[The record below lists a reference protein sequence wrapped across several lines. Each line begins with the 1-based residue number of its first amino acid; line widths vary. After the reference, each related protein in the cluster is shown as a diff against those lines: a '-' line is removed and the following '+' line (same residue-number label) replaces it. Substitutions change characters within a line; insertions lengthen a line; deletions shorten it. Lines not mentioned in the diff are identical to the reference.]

1 MFGSILLNYKKM
13 DSRRLPHY
21 DQLVFLVSRSSGFL
35 QENKG
40 KKGGRFKLSAYLEK
54 RPRDLAFESY
64 VFTFKTLV

>member
-21 DQLVFLVSRSSGFL
+21 DQLFFLVSRSSGFL

-40 KKGGRFKLSAYLEK
+40 KKCGEI
-54 RPRDLAFESY
+54 
-64 VFTFKTLV
+64 